1 MKFLLILPCLLLF
14 SKCAQIQSDFRDAAI
29 TANGGGNCRTYP
41 TGYTTGGNAYTCSW
55 NGTALQLTCTGPT
68 TTGTIQYPSLQKFID
83 EPKVVGRFF
92 LNKITITG
100 SGPSTSTYSYDA
112 SDRLTGISVSAP
124 SLTSMTYSYSA
135 FDAQGRPTSGQ
146 YNISASGFNC
156 VNANIVR
163 SYNDSARTMTE
174 AITGGTGLLCFAI
187 TTTSTFDAETGIDTL
202 VVASP
207 GGTTT
212 KTVTGKAQVCL

>member
-1 MKFLLILPCLLLF
+1 MKKVWIFIVCVTLAH
-14 SKCAQIQSDFRDAAI
+14 CAQLQSDFREAALS
-29 TANGGGNCRTYP
+29 ADGGGNCRTYP

-55 NGTALQLTCTGPT
+55 NGTALQMVCDGN
-68 TTGTIQYPSLQKFID
+68 GNHYVYQYSSLQKFVTETKI
-83 EPKVVGRFF
+83 VGRLFVTS
-92 LNKITITG
+92 ITITG
-100 SGPSTSTYSYDA
+100 SGPSTSMYTYDA
-112 SDRLTGISVSAP
+112 SDRLTNISTSA
-124 SLTSMTYSYSA
+124 SGAALNYAFTA
-135 FDAQGRPTSGQ
+135 FDAQGRPTSGL

-163 SYNDSARTMTE
+163 SYNDAARTLTE
-174 AITGGTGLLCFAI
+174 SITGGTGVLCSTI
-187 TTTSTFDAETGIDTL
+187 TATSTFDAETGIDTL